1 MRLKTIVMAAT
12 TALVCAAG
20 AAQAATVLSSNT
32 TASFSGPSQAPFRP
46 VGFTD
51 ITVFAAPTSN
61 IATAT
66 AALSGPGG
74 LDLSDA
80 KQDGVLSIPAGYSL
94 VGSALVEQG
103 SYVDISAA
111 PGITPVGS
119 QDTSPYLSVQVG
131 QNAEVTL
138 PRVHQLSM
146 YIGSLDS
153 YNNFTFNYANGTS
166 DNFSGGNLASIV
178 PDPVDNGDWT
188 ASNSNGL
195 YIFTFNSPLTS
206 ISLTSGQNAFEIADI
221 AAAVP
226 EPATWA
232 MMVMGFFGLGALM
245 RAGRRQQERAL
256 AAA

>member
-74 LDLSDA
+74 LGLSDA
-80 KQDGVLSIPAGYSL
+80 KQDGVLSVPAGYTL
-94 VGSALVEQG
+94 DGSALAEQG
-103 SYVDISAA
+103 SYVNVSAA
-111 PGITPVGS
+111 PGITPPGS

-131 QNAEVTL
+131 QSAGVTL
-138 PRVHQLSM
+138 PDVHELSM

-153 YNNFTFNYANGTS
+153 YNYFTFNC
-166 DNFSGGNLASIV
+166 SGILGDARELA
-178 PDPVDNGDWT
+178 
-188 ASNSNGL
+188 
-195 YIFTFNSPLTS
+195 
-206 ISLTSGQNAFEIADI
+206 
-221 AAAVP
+221 
-226 EPATWA
+226 
-232 MMVMGFFGLGALM
+232 
-245 RAGRRQQERAL
+245 
-256 AAA
+256 